1 MNYINLLVDFRDLG
15 KYSST
20 SITMTRILGQKGLEG
35 NTTSLSGG
43 KKVYIMAGYYSYTVL
58 NVIDGDT
65 E

>member
-1 MNYINLLVDFRDLG
+1 
-15 KYSST
+15 
-20 SITMTRILGQKGLEG
+20 MTRIRGQKGLEG

-58 NVIDGDT
+58 NVIDRDI

>member
-1 MNYINLLVDFRDLG
+1 
-15 KYSST
+15 
-20 SITMTRILGQKGLEG
+20 MTRILGQKGLEG